1 MRQKKL
7 RTAAI
12 RNADGPGMERGRR
25 FSWSTVLAQ
34 TACGSRAPRDNLRAN
49 PFVGDLATDRKRS
62 LADYA
67 AQITLI
73 ATYFVVCLVLIEFV
87 GLYAFLPLHSAMLIV
102 YDARPDIGKQIF
114 PKLWERQ

>member
-1 MRQKKL
+1 MRQKKP

-25 FSWSTVLAQ
+25 FLRK

-73 ATYFVVCLVLIEFV
+73 ATYFVVCFVLIEFV
-87 GLYAFLPLHSAMLIV
+87 GLYAFLPLYSAMLIF
-102 YDARPDIGKQIF
+102 YDARPD
-114 PKLWERQ
+114 